1 MIIAEDLLTRFG
13 SLTGLFGQDMGD
25 FLNIKG
31 LNSVKIIRIAAAL
44 EIAKRV
50 AQALS

>member
-1 MIIAEDLLTRFG
+1 
-13 SLTGLFGQDMGD
+13 MGE
-25 FLNIKG
+25 FLSVKG

-50 AQALS
+50 SHAIS